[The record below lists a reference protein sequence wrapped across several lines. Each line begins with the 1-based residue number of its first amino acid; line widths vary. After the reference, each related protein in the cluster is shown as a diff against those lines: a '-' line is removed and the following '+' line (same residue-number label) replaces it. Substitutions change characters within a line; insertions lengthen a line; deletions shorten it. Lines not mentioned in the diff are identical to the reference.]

1 MIITN
6 QIKAASKNVKK
17 TGVFRERECIC
28 YNISEGKL
36 SAKKSVLALEI
47 QLKKKS
53 VWGQDKTWFSEHHF
67 NHDNGSLT
75 PNTSVEQAAPKHVTG
90 YGLKNT
96 KYSQSLPVIRE
107 TIHCFFGTI
116 HKRGVL

>member
-1 MIITN
+1 M
-6 QIKAASKNVKK
+6 
-17 TGVFRERECIC
+17 
-28 YNISEGKL
+28 
-36 SAKKSVLALEI
+36 LALEI

-53 VWGQDKTWFSEHHF
+53 VWGQDKTCFSEHHF

>member
-1 MIITN
+1 M
-6 QIKAASKNVKK
+6 
-17 TGVFRERECIC
+17 
-28 YNISEGKL
+28 
-36 SAKKSVLALEI
+36 LALEI

-75 PNTSVEQAAPKHVTG
+75 LNTSVEQAAPKHVTG

-107 TIHCFFGTI
+107 TIHFFGTI